1 MSSGSP
7 VVLIPQH
14 CPPADEETS
23 TTICLTHATS
33 LPILSF
39 MLRASQIAGW
49 SAELEQLARVLNR
62 VGPDE
67 VCCEGMTPR
76 QCSILRT
83 LTARQGARLSD
94 LAADAGITPS
104 AMTRVLEK
112 LEAQK
117 LVQRVRGTAG
127 DGRAAKVAI
136 TRHGRQVCARIDKL
150 MQQRTST
157 IVSAIPAGFRP
168 QLLAALRMLNQ
179 TLGPDG
185 CCQFDGEW
193 PNVAVSCRVAS
204 DKPVSRRKSN
214 VRP

>member
-1 MSSGSP
+1 MQ
-7 VVLIPQH
+7 INW
-14 CPPADEETS
+14 A
-23 TTICLTHATS
+23 
-33 LPILSF
+33 ILSS
-39 MLRASQIAGW
+39 MLKPSQVAGW

-76 QCSILRT
+76 HCSILRT
-83 LTARQGARLSD
+83 LTAKQGARLSD

-127 DGRAAKVAI
+127 DGRAANVAI
-136 TRHGRQVCARIDKL
+136 TRHGREVCARIDKL
-150 MQQRTST
+150 MQQRTRS
-157 IVSAIPAGFRP
+157 IVNLIPAGFRP

-193 PNVAVSCRVAS
+193 PNVAVSCRGAS
-204 DKPVSRRKSN
+204 DEPVSIRKSN

>member
-1 MSSGSP
+1 
-7 VVLIPQH
+7 
-14 CPPADEETS
+14 
-23 TTICLTHATS
+23 
-33 LPILSF
+33 
-39 MLRASQIAGW
+39 MLRTSQIAGW

-83 LTARQGARLSD
+83 LSARQGARLSD

-127 DGRAAKVAI
+127 DGRAANVAI

-150 MQQRTST
+150 MQERTSS

-185 CCQFDGEW
+185 CCQFDGQW
-193 PNVAVSCRVAS
+193 PNVAVSCRAAGG
-204 DKPVSRRKSN
+204 KPVSRRKSN
-214 VRP
+214 VRQ

>member
-1 MSSGSP
+1 
-7 VVLIPQH
+7 
-14 CPPADEETS
+14 
-23 TTICLTHATS
+23 
-33 LPILSF
+33 
-39 MLRASQIAGW
+39 MLKASQVAGW
-49 SAELEQLARVLNR
+49 SAELEQLARALNR

-67 VCCEGMTPR
+67 VCCEGMTAR

-83 LTARQGARLSD
+83 LTAKQGARLSD
-94 LAADAGITPS
+94 LAAEAGITPS

-117 LVQRVRGTAG
+117 LVQRVHSADG
-127 DGRAAKVAI
+127 DGRAAEVAI
-136 TRHGRQVCARIDKL
+136 TRHGRQVRAKIDKL
-150 MQQRTST
+150 MQSRTKT

-193 PNVAVSCRVAS
+193 PNVGVTCRVDNNKLVSSRKKLRQPALTAS
-204 DKPVSRRKSN
+204 LRR
-214 VRP
+214 

>member
-1 MSSGSP
+1 MLKASE
-7 VVLIPQH
+7 VV
-14 CPPADEETS
+14 
-23 TTICLTHATS
+23 
-33 LPILSF
+33 
-39 MLRASQIAGW
+39 GW

-83 LTARQGARLSD
+83 LAARQGARLSD
-94 LAADAGITPS
+94 LAAEAGITPS

-117 LVQRVRGTAG
+117 LVQRVRGG
-127 DGRAAKVAI
+127 SDDGRAAQAAI
-136 TRHGRQVCARIDKL
+136 TRQGRQVCARIDKL
-150 MQQRTST
+150 MQRRTRT
-157 IVSAIPAGFRP
+157 IVNAIPAGFRP

-185 CCQFDGEW
+185 CCQFEGEW
-193 PNVAVSCRVAS
+193 PNVAVNCRVAS

>member
-1 MSSGSP
+1 
-7 VVLIPQH
+7 
-14 CPPADEETS
+14 
-23 TTICLTHATS
+23 
-33 LPILSF
+33 
-39 MLRASQIAGW
+39 MLKASQVAGW

-83 LTARQGARLSD
+83 LTAKQGARLSD
-94 LAADAGITPS
+94 LAAETGITPS

-127 DGRAAKVAI
+127 DGRAANVAI
-136 TRHGRQVCARIDKL
+136 TRHGRQVCARLDKL

-157 IVSAIPAGFRP
+157 IVSAIPVAFRP

-185 CCQFDGEW
+185 CCQFDGKW
-193 PNVAVSCRVAS
+193 PNVAVSCRAAG

>member
-1 MSSGSP
+1 MQ
-7 VVLIPQH
+7 LI
-14 CPPADEETS
+14 
-23 TTICLTHATS
+23 S
-33 LPILSF
+33 LILSF

-117 LVQRVRGTAG
+117 LVQRVRGAAE
-127 DGRAAKVAI
+127 DGRAANVAI
-136 TRHGRQVCARIDKL
+136 TRYGRQVRARIDKL
-150 MQQRTST
+150 MQQRTRT

-168 QLLAALRMLNQ
+168 QLFAALRMLNQ

-185 CCQFDGEW
+185 CCQFEGDW

-204 DKPVSRRKSN
+204 DKAVSRRKSN
-214 VRP
+214 ISQ

>member
-1 MSSGSP
+1 MLSP
-7 VVLIPQH
+7 
-14 CPPADEETS
+14 
-23 TTICLTHATS
+23 S
-33 LPILSF
+33 LV
-39 MLRASQIAGW
+39 AGW
-49 SAELEQLARVLNR
+49 SSELERLARVLNR

-83 LTARQGARLSD
+83 LAARQGARLSD
-94 LAADAGITPS
+94 LAAEAGITPS

-127 DGRAAKVAI
+127 DGRSANVAI
-136 TRHGRQVCARIDKL
+136 TRHGRQIRARIDKL
-150 MQQRTST
+150 MQKRTRT

-168 QLLAALRMLNQ
+168 QLFAALRMLNQ

-185 CCQFDGEW
+185 CCQFDGAW
-193 PNVAVSCRVAS
+193 PNVAVSCRVVT
-204 DKPVSRRKSN
+204 DKPVSRGRSN
-214 VRP
+214 VRL

>member
-1 MSSGSP
+1 MSSGSA
-7 VVLIPQH
+7 VVLIPHIVRQQ
-14 CPPADEETS
+14 TKNLN
-23 TTICLTHATS
+23 TICLTHATS

-117 LVQRVRGTAG
+117 LVQRVRGAAE
-127 DGRAAKVAI
+127 DGRAANVAI

-193 PNVAVSCRVAS
+193 PNIAVSCRVAS

>member
-1 MSSGSP
+1 MQFNL
-7 VVLIPQH
+7 LI
-14 CPPADEETS
+14 
-23 TTICLTHATS
+23 LF
-33 LPILSF
+33 F
-39 MLRASQIAGW
+39 MLKASQVAGW
-49 SAELEQLARVLNR
+49 SAELKQLARVLNR

-117 LVQRVRGTAG
+117 LVQRVRGAAE
-127 DGRAAKVAI
+127 DGRAANVAI
-136 TRHGRQVCARIDKL
+136 TRHGRQVRARIDKL
-150 MQQRTST
+150 MQQRTRT

-185 CCQFDGEW
+185 CCQFEGDW
-193 PNVAVSCRVAS
+193 PHVAVSCRVANG
-204 DKPVSRRKSN
+204 KAVSRRKSN
-214 VRP
+214 VSQ

>member
-1 MSSGSP
+1 M
-7 VVLIPQH
+7 
-14 CPPADEETS
+14 
-23 TTICLTHATS
+23 
-33 LPILSF
+33 F
-39 MLRASQIAGW
+39 KASQIADW

-67 VCCEGMTPR
+67 VCCEGMTAR

-83 LTARQGARLSD
+83 LRAKQGARLSD
-94 LAADAGITPS
+94 LAAEAGITPS

-117 LVQRVRGTAG
+117 LVQRVRGAAE
-127 DGRAAKVAI
+127 DGRTAKVAI
-136 TRHGRQVCARIDKL
+136 TRYGRQVCGRVDKL
-150 MQQRTST
+150 MRSRTRI
-157 IVSAIPAGFRP
+157 IVGAIPAGFRS

-179 TLGPDG
+179 TLGSDG

-193 PNVAVSCRVAS
+193 PNVAVSCRVAN

-214 VRP
+214 VRE

>member
-1 MSSGSP
+1 M
-7 VVLIPQH
+7 
-14 CPPADEETS
+14 
-23 TTICLTHATS
+23 THAIKFTYS
-33 LPILSF
+33 VPVLK
-39 MLRASQIAGW
+39 ASQVAGW

-67 VCCEGMTPR
+67 VCCEDMTPR

-83 LTARQGARLSD
+83 LTAKQGAQLSD
-94 LAADAGITPS
+94 LAAEAGITPS

-127 DGRAAKVAI
+127 DGRSAKVAI
-136 TRHGRQVCARIDKL
+136 TRHGLQVRARIDKL
-150 MQQRTST
+150 MQLRTRT
-157 IVSAIPAGFRP
+157 IVNAIPPGFRP

-193 PNVAVSCRVAS
+193 PNVAVSCRIANN
-204 DKPVSRRKSN
+204 KPVSRGKSN
-214 VRP
+214 VRD